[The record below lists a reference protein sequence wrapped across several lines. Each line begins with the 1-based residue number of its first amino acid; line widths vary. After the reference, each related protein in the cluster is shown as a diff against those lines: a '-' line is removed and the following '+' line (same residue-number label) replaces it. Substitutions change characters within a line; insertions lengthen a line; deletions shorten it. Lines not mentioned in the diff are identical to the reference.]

1 MIRNQG
7 SSGIE
12 ILLFHITVT
21 HILGAGHYHSSAI
34 SLQLFL
40 KQKSQLKID
49 GFSSLPETPTAPGSL
64 PPWPASTAM
73 MRPIKGCEEAAV
85 ATRCLPKQKQKIMM
99 QSTKRKAPER
109 SKRLV
114 WKERMKNKT
123 APSPVFSS
131 ILCCQ
136 WKQNHR
142 HHICFWQEKVW
153 NYFCIFYP
161 GTLRNICYPFD
172 SFFTTRQ

>member
-49 GFSSLPETPTAPGSL
+49 GFFL
-64 PPWPASTAM
+64 
-73 MRPIKGCEEAAV
+73 
-85 ATRCLPKQKQKIMM
+85 
-99 QSTKRKAPER
+99 
-109 SKRLV
+109 
-114 WKERMKNKT
+114 
-123 APSPVFSS
+123 
-131 ILCCQ
+131 
-136 WKQNHR
+136 
-142 HHICFWQEKVW
+142 
-153 NYFCIFYP
+153 
-161 GTLRNICYPFD
+161 
-172 SFFTTRQ
+172 TTRNADSSGVTPAMARVHRNDAAHQRL